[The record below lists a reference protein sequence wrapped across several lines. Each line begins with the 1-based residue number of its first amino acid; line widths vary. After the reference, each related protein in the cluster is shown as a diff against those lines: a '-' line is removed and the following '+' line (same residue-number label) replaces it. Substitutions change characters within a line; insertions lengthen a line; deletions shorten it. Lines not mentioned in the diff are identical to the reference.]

1 MKVYTKKGDAGE
13 TSLYGG
19 KRVSKA
25 SLKVMAYG
33 AVDSANAALAVARV
47 HMPNQMLKDLL
58 LICQEKLFVV
68 GGELASD
75 PVGLQKLKTVMVPKD
90 AQLLEA
96 VIDEMEKSLPQHDKF
111 IMPGTS
117 LASAQLNLAR
127 TAVRTAERQIIVLS
141 EEEAVNPQLMRFI
154 NRLSDMLFVM
164 SRYVDALGGDTQKK
178 TDTLALAEAM
188 VEACQA
194 QAKAL
199 GVPMVISV
207 MDSGGHLV
215 LLKRMENALVGSID
229 IAMNKA
235 YTAFAFKLPT
245 EALGNAALPG
255 NSLYGIEQT
264 NQGRVVIFG
273 GGIPLM
279 KNGEVLGAVGVSGGS
294 VEEDIAVAMA
304 AVKVFEME
312 R

>member
-1 MKVYTKKGDAGE
+1 MKVYTKKGDAGQ

-33 AVDSANAALAVARV
+33 AVDSANAALAVAKN

-75 PVGLQKLKTVMVPKD
+75 PVGLQKLKTVILPRD
-90 AQLLEA
+90 AQILES
-96 VIDEMEKSLPQHDKF
+96 VIDEMEKALPQHDKF
-111 IMPGTS
+111 IMPGS
-117 LASAQLNLAR
+117 SVASAQLNLAR
-127 TAVRTAERQIIVLS
+127 TAVRAAERQIILLS
-141 EEEAVNPQLMRFI
+141 EEEVVNPQLMRFI

-164 SRYVDALGGDTQKK
+164 SRYVDAIGEVISKK
-178 TDTLALAEAM
+178 NDTLGLAELMLEAALAKA
-188 VEACQA
+188 V
-194 QAKAL
+194 AL
-199 GVPMVISV
+199 GVNMVMTV
-207 MDSGGHLV
+207 VDGGGHTV
-215 LLKRMENALVGSID
+215 LLKRMDQALVGSID

-245 EALGNAALPG
+245 DALAEAALPG

-273 GGIPLM
+273 GGIPLV
-279 KNGEVLGAVGVSGGS
+279 KNGEVVGAVGVSGGS
-294 VEEDIAVAMA
+294 VEEDITVAKA
-304 AVKVFEME
+304 AVEVFEME

>member
-1 MKVYTKKGDAGE
+1 MKVYTKKGDAGQ

-33 AVDSANAALAVARV
+33 AVDSANAALAVAKN

-75 PVGLQKLKTVMVPKD
+75 PVGLQKLKTVILPRD
-90 AQLLEA
+90 AQILES
-96 VIDEMEKSLPQHDKF
+96 VIDEMEKVLPQHDKF
-111 IMPGTS
+111 IMPGS
-117 LASAQLNLAR
+117 SVASAQLNLAR
-127 TAVRTAERQIIVLS
+127 TAVRAAERQIILLS
-141 EEEAVNPQLMRFI
+141 EEEVVNPQLMRFI

-164 SRYVDALGGDTQKK
+164 SRYVDAIGEVISKK
-178 TDTLALAEAM
+178 NDTLGLAELMLEAALAKA
-188 VEACQA
+188 V
-194 QAKAL
+194 AL
-199 GVPMVISV
+199 GVNMVMTV
-207 MDSGGHLV
+207 VDGGGHTV
-215 LLKRMENALVGSID
+215 LLKRMDQALVGSID

-245 EALGNAALPG
+245 DALAEAALPG

-273 GGIPLM
+273 GGIPLV
-279 KNGEVLGAVGVSGGS
+279 KNGEVVGAVGVSGGS
-294 VEEDIAVAMA
+294 VEEDITVAKA
-304 AVKVFEME
+304 AVEVFEME